1 MKVEVI
7 VRIDGREVA
16 TVDQSVWGEAIEIEQ
31 QTETLKDRIGQV
43 VLEVGFTQLATTLR
57 KPCCCGKVMKSK
69 GRRCVTIMSQSGEVT
84 FERRRYQ
91 CRSCGQCQTPA
102 DAVVRC
108 GRHRMTRHLAKQIC
122 QLATLEH
129 FTRLEQL
136 MADQHSVH
144 IGHDEMFQ
152 LVHDVG
158 GTVDMQRQVAA
169 KRAAEHP
176 STVTA
181 QIHPRQVYVSCDGIM
196 YCTNEREPCPANPEE
211 NRLIWRQMRVGCVY
225 WQDEK
230 ECWHKK
236 VIWGQEELQTFAA
249 SLYRLACECG
259 YREAE
264 EKIFASDGGEWCW
277 GIHEKYFAD
286 AVGILDWY
294 HASEHVWD
302 CGKALFSEA
311 EQTGEWVDQALGLLR
326 SKGGDGLVDWL
337 QPQLSGLRSKRRSA
351 LNSLLGYF
359 RSRVGITNYPT
370 YRARNWQIGTGM
382 IESTAK
388 QLVGIRLKGPG
399 MHWSQLGASA
409 ITALRAHNLNNNWH
423 YLWKNL
429 TL

>member
-7 VRIDGREVA
+7 VRIDGEEVA
-16 TVDQSVWGEAIEIEQ
+16 TLDQAVFGEAIEIEQ
-31 QTETLKDRIGQV
+31 QTEALKDRIGQV
-43 VLEVGFTQLATTLR
+43 VLELGFSQLAETLR
-57 KPCCCGKVMKSK
+57 TPCCCGIPMENK
-69 GRRCVTIMSQSGEVT
+69 GRRCVTIMSQSGEIT
-84 FERRRYQ
+84 FDRRRYR
-91 CRSCGQCQTPA
+91 CRRCGRSLTPA

-108 GRHRMTRHLAKQIC
+108 GRHRITRHLAKQVC

-144 IGHDEMFQ
+144 IGHDEMLR

-158 GTVDMQRQVAA
+158 GTVDRQRQVAA
-169 KRAAEHP
+169 KRAAEQP

-196 YCTNEREPCPANPEE
+196 YCTNEREPCPTNPEE
-211 NRLIWRQMRVGCVY
+211 NRLLWRQMRVGCVY
-225 WQDEK
+225 WQDANEQ
-230 ECWHKK
+230 WHKR

-264 EKIFASDGGEWCW
+264 EKIFASDGGDWCW
-277 GIHEKYFAD
+277 GIRDQYFAD

-294 HASEHVWD
+294 HASEHVWE
-302 CGKALFSEA
+302 CGQALFKDTPA
-311 EQTGEWVDQALGLLR
+311 IKGWVDDALERLR
-326 SKGGDGLVDWL
+326 HQGGDGLVEWL
-337 QPQLSGLRSKRRSA
+337 QPQLSGLRAKKRAA
-351 LNSLLGYF
+351 LTGLLGYF
-359 RSRVGITNYPT
+359 GSRIGITDYPD
-370 YRARNWQIGTGM
+370 YRSHGWQIGTGM

-399 MHWSQLGASA
+399 MHWSRLGASA

-423 YLWKNL
+423 TLWNRL
-429 TL
+429 LL